1 MPVVSFEGAAA
12 TGIDLTP
19 ITTALTGAVSLSTI
33 IGVIA
38 SIVGCTVLFVIGWK
52 MAKKLYTAFVSAVSG
67 HVSL

>member
-1 MPVVSFEGAAA
+1 MPVVSFEGTAA
-12 TGIDLTP
+12 GIDLTP